1 MSKKETTVRTIVA
14 NVLIWGGLLILI
26 AAIGQLDY
34 LAEIHAPYTIADQW
48 ISLGKGVAGLAMAV
62 VGTYV
67 GRDLEF
73 EDGESEVDE
82 NDGRD
87 L

>member
-1 MSKKETTVRTIVA
+1 MSKKETTVRTIIA
-14 NVLIWGGLLILI
+14 NVLIWGGLLVMI

-34 LAEIHAPYTIADQW
+34 LAEIHVPYTIEDQW
-48 ISLGKGVAGLAMAV
+48 ISLGKGVAGLVMAV

-73 EDGESEVDE
+73 EDEESEADE
-82 NDGRD
+82 DANK
-87 L
+87 

>member
-1 MSKKETTVRTIVA
+1 MSKKETTVRTIIA
-14 NVLIWGGLLILI
+14 NVLIWGGLLVMV

-34 LAEIHAPYTIADQW
+34 LAEIHVPYTIADQW
-48 ISLGKGVAGLAMAV
+48 TSLGKGVAGLVMAV

-73 EDGESEVDE
+73 EDEESGVDE
-82 NDGRD
+82 DAD
-87 L
+87 K

>member
-14 NVLIWGGLLILI
+14 NVLIWGGLLVMI

-48 ISLGKGVAGLAMAV
+48 ISLGKGVAGLVMAV
-62 VGTYV
+62 VGAYV
-67 GRDLEF
+67 GRNLEF
-73 EDGESEVDE
+73 EDEGRTSEKEEDKP
-82 NDGRD
+82 
-87 L
+87 

>member
-14 NVLIWGGLLILI
+14 NVLIWGGLLVMI

-34 LAEIHAPYTIADQW
+34 LSEIYAPYTIADQW
-48 ISLGKGVAGLAMAV
+48 ISLGKGVAGLVIAV

-67 GRDLEF
+67 GRNLEF
-73 EDGESEVDE
+73 DDEESEADEDGQD
-82 NDGRD
+82 
-87 L
+87 